1 MALNRLQ
8 NYNWEQ
14 GTLTNPVNLSG
25 EEMSGLIE
33 LALRS
38 SINSDVRGY
47 IHPISSISSYQE
59 WVLNT
64 KYPNLVLVNA
74 TIVDTEY
81 SVLFENNATTAYINE
96 GNRIKLVPLNIGLGA
111 LKFRIY
117 SHAITTDNVA
127 SEETIR
133 GRVSIDAENGY
144 VVVGAAQENS
154 SWSDTVV
161 IQALPVYQEWD
172 DGVHIP
178 KELTLSISAVK
189 VTSATIIVPSVAK
202 PSTAISGNITLSQHT
217 KPIITGGSNTGNGV
231 FVVPKIGD
239 TVLGTGS
246 DGLSFSLITPT
257 EGTYAISCDVY
268 LFSTSVI
275 GLTATPV
282 NIVIKYPYIQFT
294 VTTDGTFSD
303 ISSANPKITLQ
314 KVDSEDTPIGEPIVL
329 AGTVSGSSLV
339 YTYGNGNVAGDGS
352 ETYKVTFDEA
362 PEGYKNIQNVF
373 ITPNQPLTEV
383 AVQYVVNKPDLYF
396 VYGDGDYEPLSAIET
411 RGRVKSGKTRIGI
424 AIVTENTSFILSTA
438 SEHKPTSRDYSGYGD
453 RFLRGLNG
461 YSIPVDTATKTQSR
475 IDAVEDFR
483 GQENTLAVYSAN
495 IEAFTQGNADGRF
508 FAIPQTTVEI
518 NNVQYNGFI
527 PSLGQLEIIAQNA
540 SIINNFINTYIGIQ
554 NYFNGLPTSTLTN
567 QGYVSS
573 TRYNNYNFWLYNPH
587 HSTNPHEQNTPQTN
601 VSLFIIT
608 CFPFNI

>member
-1 MALNRLQ
+1 MTLNRLQ

-14 GTLTNPVNLSG
+14 GTFANPVNLSG
-25 EEMSGLIE
+25 DEMSGLIK
-33 LALRS
+33 LALKS
-38 SINSDVRGY
+38 SVNSDVRGY

-96 GNRIKLVPLNIGLGA
+96 GNRIKLVPLNIGLEA

-133 GRVSIDAENGY
+133 GRVSIDDENGY

-231 FVVPKIGD
+231 FVVPKIGE

-282 NIVIKYPYIQFT
+282 NIVIMYPYIQFT
-294 VTTDGTFSD
+294 VTTDGTFND
-303 ISSANPKITLQ
+303 ISTANPKITLQ
-314 KVDSEDTPIGEPIVL
+314 KVDSEDTPIGEPVVLTGIV
-329 AGTVSGSSLV
+329 SSSSLI
-339 YTYGNGNVAGDGS
+339 YTYGGGNVAGDGS
-352 ETYKVTFDEA
+352 ETYKVSIENVR
-362 PEGYKNIQNVF
+362 GY
-373 ITPNQPLTEV
+373 ITPNISDIVPNGVITEV
-383 AVQYVVNKPDLYF
+383 STSYNAIQPDIYI
-396 VYGDGDYEPLSAIET
+396 VYSDKSIET
-411 RGRVKSGKTRIGI
+411 YDTVLQRGSIQQGKTPIGVRILTALTDFVVSLDNNFEPTEIENDGQSRHAI
-424 AIVTENTSFILSTA
+424 ADSNNIVNFPKVSWSWTNVATLNDNDIVTTNNEYYFTNLSIERDTSNNIFFKARNKTISIGNIN
-438 SEHKPTSRDYSGYGD
+438 YSGYIG
-453 RFLRGLNG
+453 GK
-461 YSIPVDTATKTQSR
+461 SQM
-475 IDAVEDFR
+475 
-483 GQENTLAVYSAN
+483 
-495 IEAFTQGNADGRF
+495 EALFDN
-508 FAIPQTTVEI
+508 
-518 NNVQYNGFI
+518 
-527 PSLGQLEIIAQNA
+527 LGKI
-540 SIINNFINTYIGIQ
+540 
-554 NYFNGLPTSTLTN
+554 STLFLLSNKQMFDNTAKVFVCYSHN
-567 QGYVSS
+567 SYGGSYVVYKKGDVAPGYENS
-573 TRYNNYNFWLYNPH
+573 TRTVNNITYKTYTDKNYIVVPIY
-587 HSTNPHEQNTPQTN
+587 
-601 VSLFIIT
+601 FID
-608 CFPFNI
+608 F

>member
-1 MALNRLQ
+1 MALQTFTWN
-8 NYNWEQ
+8 N
-14 GTLTNPVNLSG
+14 GTNANPVVLNSQQLGNL
-25 EEMSGLIE
+25 LKI
-33 LALRS
+33 ATNN
-38 SINSDVRGY
+38 SIQSDVRGH
-47 IHPISSISSYQE
+47 ITTSSGQIAKY
-59 WVLNT
+59 T
-64 KYPNLVLVNA
+64 KWQLEQKYGENLVIHAEPIEDAFSIFAVRGN
-74 TIVDTEY
+74 
-81 SVLFENNATTAYINE
+81 INE
-96 GNRIKLVPLNIGLGA
+96 GEQTEITVTGVSPSSV
-111 LKFRIY
+111 KFRLQH
-117 SHAITTDNVA
+117 SFRNVYGIQQ
-127 SEETIR
+127 S
-133 GRVSIDAENGY
+133 
-144 VVVGAAQENS
+144 AAQARIHMEGTTLVVDNPQENA
-154 SWSDTVV
+154 SWTDVVTVQAILSYEDWNEIDSDSIQTCTVT
-161 IQALPVYQEWD
+161 ITA
-172 DGVHIP
+172 
-178 KELTLSISAVK
+178 KELTGISLTAPQQVTYGSTFESTIALLPNDNTKRNFVTLDANCTSNGSLVVRKPTVQGTSIYTVAPAEECSLTLIVNAYMFDDLETIMFSSTQSGI
-189 VTSATIIVPSVAK
+189 TSVRPSVV
-202 PSTAISGNITLSQHT
+202 IT
-217 KPIITGGSNTGNGV
+217 I
-231 FVVPKIGD
+231 
-239 TVLGTGS
+239 
-246 DGLSFSLITPT
+246 
-257 EGTYAISCDVY
+257 
-268 LFSTSVI
+268 
-275 GLTATPV
+275 
-282 NIVIKYPYIQFT
+282 
-294 VTTDGTFSD
+294 TTDGTFGD
-303 ISSANPKITLQ
+303 ISGMHSSSGPIVTIC
-314 KVDSEDTPIGEPIVL
+314 KVDNNGTPVGEEIQL
-329 AGTVSGSSLV
+329 SGSVVSSSMK
-339 YTYGNGNVAGDGS
+339 YYYYNIAADGS
-352 ETYKVTFDEA
+352 ERFKVTFEEA

-554 NYFNGLPTSTLTN
+554 NYFNGLPTSTSAN